1 MTVGLARLPRWYF
14 TSITNLK
21 LIRYKQSLD
30 TASRSST
37 IEKSLD
43 SLVKSGKRKPHDM
56 FKARKARPEPRSPEK
71 TYSSSEVAT
80 SRP

>member
-30 TASRSST
+30 TVLRSST
-37 IEKSLD
+37 IEKS
-43 SLVKSGKRKPHDM
+43 S
-56 FKARKARPEPRSPEK
+56 
-71 TYSSSEVAT
+71 
-80 SRP
+80 